1 MSIRRRLKDRR
12 KTLKRFENASDFT
25 VYLTNNLGKLE
36 RVFIGLW
43 ILSALMVIFV
53 LMVGIALFTP

>member
-53 LMVGIALFTP
+53 LVVGIALFTP